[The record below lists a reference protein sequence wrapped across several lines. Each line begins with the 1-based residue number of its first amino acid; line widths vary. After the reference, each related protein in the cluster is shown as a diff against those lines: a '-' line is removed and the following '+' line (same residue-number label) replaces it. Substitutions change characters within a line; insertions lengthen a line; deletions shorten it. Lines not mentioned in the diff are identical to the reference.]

1 MIKAQFVLA
10 EVGAVAD
17 ALAAMEEAGV
27 SIVRG
32 WQLPDEPWDL
42 TRRQIACAGRI
53 ATRADLE
60 DALLAAARGAALVV
74 EGPVPAELFA
84 PLVEDL
90 RRLGDVEHRC
100 SSGLDAQQRRIL
112 RLLGEGLSIREVADQ
127 LFISR
132 RTADRRLAAARAE
145 LGVGTNNEAVVA
157 VARHASG
164 EGPES
169 HHRG

>member
-1 MIKAQFVLA
+1 MTKARFVLA

-17 ALAAMEEAGV
+17 ALTAMEEADV

-32 WQLPDEPWDL
+32 WRLPDEPWDL
-42 TRRQIACAGRI
+42 TRRRIACVGRI
-53 ATRADLE
+53 AIRDDLE
-60 DALLAAARGAALVV
+60 DALVAATRGASLVV
-74 EGPVPAELFA
+74 EGPVPAQLFA

-90 RRLGDVEHRC
+90 RRLGVVEHRC
-100 SSGLDAQQRRIL
+100 SNGLAAQQRRIL
-112 RLLGEGLSIREVADQ
+112 TLLGEGLSVGEAAAQ

-132 RTADRRLAAARAE
+132 RTADRRLAAARAV

-164 EGPES
+164 DGP
-169 HHRG
+169 

>member
-1 MIKAQFVLA
+1 MIRAQFVLA

-17 ALAAMEEAGV
+17 ALAAMEEAGA

-42 TRRQIACAGRI
+42 ARRHIACAGRI
-53 ATRADLE
+53 TTRTDLE
-60 DALLAAARGAALVV
+60 DALLAAARGASLVV
-74 EGPVPAELFA
+74 EGPVPAELSA

-90 RRLGDVEHRC
+90 RRLGVVEHRC
-100 SSGLDAQQRRIL
+100 SDGLDVEQRRIL
-112 RLLGEGLSIREVADQ
+112 TLLGEGFSVREAADQ

-164 EGPES
+164 EGPER

>member
-1 MIKAQFVLA
+1 MIKAQFVLT
-10 EVGAVAD
+10 EVGAMAD
-17 ALAAMEEAGV
+17 AVAAMEEAGA

-42 TRRQIACAGRI
+42 TQRRIACAGRI
-53 ATRADLE
+53 TTRADLE
-60 DALLAAARGAALVV
+60 DALLAATRGAALVV
-74 EGPVPAELFA
+74 EGSVPAELFA

-90 RRLGDVEHRC
+90 RRLGVVEHRC
-100 SSGLDAQQRRIL
+100 SDGLDAEQRRIL
-112 RLLGEGLSIREVADQ
+112 TLLGEGLSVREAADH

-164 EGPES
+164 EGPE
-169 HHRG
+169 RQYGR

>member
-1 MIKAQFVLA
+1 MTEARFVLA
-10 EVGAVAD
+10 ELDAVPEV
-17 ALAAMEEAGV
+17 LEAMEEAGV

-42 TRRQIACAGRI
+42 TRRRIVCVGRV
-53 ATRADLE
+53 ATQADLE
-60 DALLAAARGAALVV
+60 DALVAAARGASLVV

-84 PLVEDL
+84 PLAEDL
-90 RRLGDVEHRC
+90 RRLGIVDHRR
-100 SSGLDAQQRRIL
+100 SNGLDTEQRRIL
-112 RLLGEGLSIREVADQ
+112 TLLGEGVSVGEAAAQ

-132 RTADRRLAAARAE
+132 RTADRRLAAARAV
-145 LGVGTNNEAVVA
+145 LGVGTNNEAIVA

-164 EGPES
+164 EGPEN